1 VWQALRNELHPAGL
15 EIVTVALDV
24 NPEAARVLIEAIK
37 PNHPSLIDS
46 AHRVD
51 ELFGVVN
58 VPNGVWIDEDGTIV
72 RPVEPA
78 SPERKEP
85 PEWRRMADHPDI
97 PEPLRETLKLATG
110 IKIQGHEYTAALR
123 DWVARGRASGYRLP
137 PAEVMARSGPRGKAE
152 AEAAA
157 HFELGTYLWDSGK
170 RDLAPRH
177 WREAH
182 RLQPDNWTYKRQAWS
197 LADPFQ
203 GPTAL
208 YDSCWVE
215 DVKKIGPE
223 NYYPRLKL

>member
-123 DWVARGRASGYRLP
+123 DWVARGSASGYRLP
-137 PAEVMARSGPRGKAE
+137 PAEVIARSGPRGKAE

>member
-24 NPEAARVLIEAIK
+24 HPEAARVLIEAIK

-110 IKIQGHEYTAALR
+110 IKIQAHKYTTALR

-137 PAEVMARSGPRGKAE
+137 PADVMARSGPRGKAE